1 MEYKNSG
8 ALFSVS
14 VKKNPK
20 QPDYRGDIT
29 LSLSDF
35 KVEDG
40 KIRVALAGWK
50 REYKEGKTFLS
61 IAGSQFE
68 EYKRDQ
74 PKEEKDDDIPF

>member
-8 ALFSVS
+8 ALFSVA

-29 LSLSDF
+29 LTLSDF

-40 KIRVALAGWK
+40 QIRVGIAGWK
-50 REYKEGKTFLS
+50 RESKSGKTFLS
-61 IAGSQFE
+61 ITGSQYE
-68 EYKRDQ
+68 EYKPQ
-74 PKEEKDDDIPF
+74 QQQEKDDDVPF